1 MGEAAGTPGRGGT
14 ARRRASRWRAL
25 GVILVLSPQVPS
37 ASAAAAPLALLGRQA
52 LPVFVLGSV
61 LAFLL
66 QGIKTRTGQDLAL
79 DSLMLGT
86 GLLLQLGLAWMK
98 DR

>member
-1 MGEAAGTPGRGGT
+1 M
-14 ARRRASRWRAL
+14 
-25 GVILVLSPQVPS
+25 
-37 ASAAAAPLALLGRQA
+37 
-52 LPVFVLGSV
+52 
-61 LAFLL
+61 
-66 QGIKTRTGQDLAL
+66 KTRTGQDLGL

>member
-1 MGEAAGTPGRGGT
+1 LHALALAYLLSALPIV
-14 ARRRASRWRAL
+14 RR
-25 GVILVLSPQVPS
+25 VC

-66 QGIKTRTGQDLAL
+66 QGIKTRTGQDLGL
-79 DSLMLGT
+79 DGLMLGT